1 MTGWDREYLAN
12 KEEYLKLFDDIMQKE
27 QDTNVE
33 FLETSVKKLTGR
45 KYAIAC
51 SNGTDA
57 LHFSLISLNIKSG
70 DEVLTSNFSWIS
82 TASCISMVGATP
94 VFCEI
99 DLSSYH
105 MTLESIKKM
114 YSPKVKAIVY
124 PHLFG
129 NMSETKEIID
139 FCKEKNIAFVEDAAQ
154 SLGASLNEV
163 KAGSIGD
170 ISTFSFNSNKII
182 SGISGGGAV
191 LTDDKD
197 KADLIRKLRRHGNN
211 EILGYNSKML
221 LFNAKVIDFRLR
233 KLKEWI
239 SKRQD
244 IAKQYDKQLKD
255 YVDIQS
261 TSNGL
266 NHNYHKYVIRF
277 QNKRIRDKIKEKI
290 NAKIHYDKPLSENVM
305 YKNIDYRKE
314 QTYNSKIVCDTILS
328 LPLDPYMKQEEI
340 EKVINIIII
349 SLEQEK
355 NMFENNIKKLIGDD
369 IFDISL
375 INKTTEPIYD
385 YIVEKIYTLPEYV
398 QSVEFKSKE
407 KLKIAFNKFYE
418 NLTRNTK

>member
-1 MTGWDREYLAN
+1 MTGWDREYLEHKA
-12 KEEYLKLFDDIMQKE
+12 EYLELFDKSMQKE
-27 QDTNVE
+27 QEANVE
-33 FLETSVKKLTGR
+33 FLEDKLKLHTGR
-45 KYAIAC
+45 KYVVAC

-57 LHFSLISLNIKSG
+57 LHFALRSLGIRKG
-70 DEVLTSNFSWIS
+70 DEVLVPQFSWIS
-82 TASCISMVGATP
+82 SASCVSMVGATP

-170 ISTFSFNSNKII
+170 ISTFSFNSNKVI

-191 LTDDKD
+191 LTNDKD
-197 KADLIRKLRRHGNN
+197 KADLIRKLRKHGNN

-221 LFNAKVIDFRLR
+221 LFNARVIDFRLR

-244 IAKQYDKQLKD
+244 IAKQYE
-255 YVDIQS
+255 
-261 TSNGL
+261 SNSL

-277 QNKRIRDKIKEKI
+277 QNKRIRDKIKEKL